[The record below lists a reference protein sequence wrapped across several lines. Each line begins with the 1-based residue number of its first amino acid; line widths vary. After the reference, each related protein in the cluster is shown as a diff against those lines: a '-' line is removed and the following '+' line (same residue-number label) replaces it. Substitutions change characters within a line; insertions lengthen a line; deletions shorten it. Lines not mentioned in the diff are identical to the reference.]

1 MGKRRATTSGER
13 AARRHHILGATAA
26 LLEIWSVDDVN
37 IDRIA
42 ERAGIAKGT
51 VYLYFRTRE
60 ELLLEVFDRHHALWL
75 EAVETALDSAAD
87 ELSPGD
93 AGRIFVAALTER
105 PLLLRLY
112 GRIGALL
119 GGSVSPQ
126 AMREFRLRQTTRM
139 TSVAHAL
146 HRRLPRLTIVQ
157 AQRWMF
163 RMDAFVA
170 GIAPRGNP
178 TRATTGWL
186 TGPENGGFVVDLESE
201 LQYIAVTML
210 LTP

>member
-13 AARRHHILGATAA
+13 AARRRHILSAAAA
-26 LLEIWSVDDVN
+26 LLEAWSVDDVN

-60 ELLLEVFDRHHALWL
+60 ELFLEVFDRHHALWL
-75 EAVETALDSAAD
+75 EAVETALGSAAD

-93 AGRIFVAALTER
+93 AGRIFVASLTER

-112 GRIGALL
+112 GRLGALL

-126 AMREFRLRQTTRM
+126 AMQDFRLRQTTRL
-139 TSVAHAL
+139 TSVAQVL
-146 HRRLPRLTIVQ
+146 HRRFPRLTIVQ

-163 RMDAFVA
+163 RMEVFVA
-170 GIAPRGNP
+170 GIAPLGLP
-178 TRATTGWL
+178 TQATAGWL
-186 TGPENGGFVVDLESE
+186 TGPEQGGFVVDLESE